1 MYFVKSRRYGV
12 VYFTGVVQVT
22 GQNISNFHDVLKN
35 NYMQSNKWD
44 IAAINTFQLKTG
56 KRLKSKLKL
65 KLNFKLKVKVRKEK
79 NYSNAVG
86 MKTCECYPDSFNSDY

>member
-35 NYMQSNKWD
+35 NYMQSNK
-44 IAAINTFQLKTG
+44 
-56 KRLKSKLKL
+56 
-65 KLNFKLKVKVRKEK
+65 
-79 NYSNAVG
+79 
-86 MKTCECYPDSFNSDY
+86 